1 MKIDNININYVQYGS
16 GYDIVL
22 LHGWGQNI
30 QMMKPIG
37 DRLCKHFRVT
47 ALYIAPVSIL
57 VKFISLAIFFVI
69 VPFPLPAGPS
79 TATTNPIISSIFTY

>member
-47 ALYIAPVSIL
+47 IIDLPV
-57 VKFISLAIFFVI
+57 
-69 VPFPLPAGPS
+69 
-79 TATTNPIISSIFTY
+79 Y